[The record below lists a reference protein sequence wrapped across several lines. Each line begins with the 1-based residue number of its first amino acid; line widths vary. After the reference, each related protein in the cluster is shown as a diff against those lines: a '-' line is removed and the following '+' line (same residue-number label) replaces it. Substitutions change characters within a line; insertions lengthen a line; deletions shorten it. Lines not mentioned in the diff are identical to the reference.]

1 MEPARRT
8 SRAFFASPLLRGHR
22 RAFDAARRP
31 RCRGGCRAPAAP
43 VAARGRAPGA
53 DCRAEPAAAG
63 ADPLALSQHRRALA
77 KIRAADPGE
86 IAEPS
91 DHGGDPGARRSAL
104 VGSPDAHAAD
114 APLAPNAD
122 APWRPA
128 PRGRARGVD
137 LRRAQ
142 TRGGARRRGAAPS
155 GAYRRGASPGAACR
169 EMSITLRP
177 SERGGD

>member
-104 VGSPDAHAAD
+104 VGSPDAHAAN
-114 APLAPNAD
+114 APLAPHAD
-122 APWRPA
+122 APPPRAAVLGPWTLKDPKRAGVIAAEEPRHQA
-128 PRGRARGVD
+128 P
-137 LRRAQ
+137 
-142 TRGGARRRGAAPS
+142 TAAERHPEQH
-155 GAYRRGASPGAACR
+155 AAK
-169 EMSITLRP
+169 
-177 SERGGD
+177 